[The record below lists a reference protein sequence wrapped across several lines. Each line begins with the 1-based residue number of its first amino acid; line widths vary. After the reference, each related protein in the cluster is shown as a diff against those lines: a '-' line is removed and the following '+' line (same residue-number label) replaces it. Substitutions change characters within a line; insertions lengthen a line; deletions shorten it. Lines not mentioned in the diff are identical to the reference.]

1 MKENLLHG
9 PSSRQRKLAL
19 IVLVSSF
26 FFCAFSTPAFAA
38 PDRAHNQDKYAS
50 DPSVPSE
57 WKQPK
62 PFRSEDFAP
71 SSSQPLSQVPP
82 KSSGGDLFTL
92 RSAIPGNPYN
102 CHGQTENVHKSGG
115 MSSVHTRIR
124 DCGGL
129 PQQMTNGAEIMKK
142 GWFGWWHRS
151 AFSARTVNNQW
162 GLDTFAK
169 AVCGNQSLQTY
180 RGNGY
185 HRVEISGTSYVGRT
199 SSPSETRFACDS

>member
-1 MKENLLHG
+1 MTKRPCRHHG
-9 PSSRQRKLAL
+9 HGKRILAA
-19 IVLVSSF
+19 VAVSLSF
-26 FFCAFSTPAFAA
+26 FFFAFSTPAFAVPDQPNNQNKGA
-38 PDRAHNQDKYAS
+38 P
-50 DPSVPSE
+50 DPSVPPE

-71 SSSQPLSQVPP
+71 SSSQPLGRVQP
-82 KSSGGDLFTL
+82 KSSGEGLFTL

-151 AFSARTVNNQW
+151 AFSARTVNYQW

-185 HRVEISGTSYVGRT
+185 HRVEIFGTSYIGRT
-199 SSPSETRFACDS
+199 SSPIETRFACDS